1 MATLHHRTA
10 HALALSLPKETDRG
24 DANLNVG
31 LPFSKK
37 ILSWDFPASPVAN
50 PNAGVLDSIPDQ
62 GARFHKLQL
71 RPGVAK

>member
-1 MATLHHRTA
+1 MATLHPWTV
-10 HALALSLPKETDRG
+10 HALALSLPKETDRS

-37 ILSWDFPASPVAN
+37 ILSWDFRASPVAN
-50 PNAGVLDSIPDQ
+50 PNAGGLDSIPDQ